1 MHIFAQIAFILAF
14 AVGIGIFIFNIRRM
28 IRNVKLGREVDRS
41 DNSGKRWM
49 KMAKLALGQY
59 KMVRRPVSGIVHI
72 IVYLGFIII
81 NIEVL
86 EIVIDGIFG
95 THRIFAFA
103 GGAYSFLIGA
113 FEILALLV
121 LVGVIIFWIRRNV
134 LHIYRFM
141 AREMTSWP
149 KNDAN
154 YILYFEMVLMLL
166 FLTMNAADHQL
177 QLNVQEMLQA
187 GIPVSDDVAH
197 YVSAGFFPISGWF
210 LPIFDGL
217 DNATLIII
225 ERAAWWLH
233 ILGIFFFLNYLYY
246 SKHLHILLA
255 FPNVYFSKIRP
266 KGEFDNIDAVTKEV
280 QLMMDPDADPF
291 AAPAEPEEGQEGE
304 PEKFGA
310 SDIFDLN
317 RVQLLNSYTCT
328 ECGRCTS
335 ECPANNTGK
344 LLSPRKIMMDTRDR
358 LEEVGE
364 NINKN
369 GSFKDDGKQLL
380 DDYIL
385 REEIWACTT
394 CNMCVE
400 ACPVGI
406 DPMSIIV
413 EMRRYL
419 MMEQSA
425 GPSDLNNAMGNIEN
439 NGAPWPYNQM
449 DRLNWAT
456 ES

>member
-1 MHIFAQIAFILAF
+1 LLPLFEGLS
-14 AVGIGIFIFNIRRM
+14 IG
-28 IRNVKLGREVDRS
+28 
-41 DNSGKRWM
+41 
-49 KMAKLALGQY
+49 
-59 KMVRRPVSGIVHI
+59 
-72 IVYLGFIII
+72 
-81 NIEVL
+81 
-86 EIVIDGIFG
+86 
-95 THRIFAFA
+95 T
-103 GGAYSFLIGA
+103 
-113 FEILALLV
+113 LV
-121 LVGVIIFWIRRNV
+121 
-134 LHIYRFM
+134 
-141 AREMTSWP
+141 A
-149 KNDAN
+149 
-154 YILYFEMVLMLL
+154 
-166 FLTMNAADHQL
+166 
-177 QLNVQEMLQA
+177 
-187 GIPVSDDVAH
+187 
-197 YVSAGFFPISGWF
+197 
-210 LPIFDGL
+210 
-217 DNATLIII
+217 I
-225 ERAAWWLH
+225 ERTAWWLH
-233 ILGIFFFLNYLYY
+233 IAGILFFLNYLYY

-255 FPNVYFSKIRP
+255 FPNVYFSKIKP
-266 KGEFDNIDAVTKEV
+266 KGELDNIDAVTNEV

-291 AAPAEPEEGQEGE
+291 AAPAEPEGEEQGE

-310 SDIFDLN
+310 SDVFDLN

-328 ECGRCTS
+328 ECGRCTD

-406 DPMSIIV
+406 DPLSIIL

-425 GPSDLNNAMGNIEN
+425 GPADLNNAMSNIEN

-449 DRLNWAT
+449 DRLNWAN
-456 ES
+456 EG